1 MARQAGSVGAAMVS
15 PPVAGG
21 GLAGTGTN
29 QVGAGGRRAEV
40 RGSSEGTAAV
50 AGPRVVGPV
59 MGWLVRR
66 EPVVRRA
73 AMPRPAIRQR
83 GRAVCSG
90 PRRVTAVLAV
100 PALAVA
106 RVAVLD
112 GVVTG
117 AAMAQIAVAV
127 IAVAGP
133 RIPGPCVA
141 RPSIA

>member
-1 MARQAGSVGAAMVS
+1 MVS

-21 GLAGTGTN
+21 GRAGTGTN
-29 QVGAGGRRAEV
+29 QVGTGGRRAEV
-40 RGSSEGTAAV
+40 RGSFEGTAAV
-50 AGPRVVGPV
+50 AGSLVRGPV

-73 AMPRPAIRQR
+73 AMPRPVIRAR
-83 GRAVCSG
+83 ARAVCSG

-106 RVAVLD
+106 GVAILD
-112 GVVTG
+112 GVVTST
-117 AAMAQIAVAV
+117 AVAQIAVAV

-133 RIPGPCVA
+133 CVRGPCVA